1 MDVVNEI
8 EVLETDVKDC
18 NEKCQR
24 VNCSA
29 IYDAIMSSFKL
40 IYDSVPIINIVLFPF
55 FFYIHYIKIR
65 KKCLKISLIYKNNLK
80 YLKINFYSIL

>member
-24 VNCSA
+24 VNCNAICDAIISSLKS
-29 IYDAIMSSFKL
+29 IYDL
-40 IYDSVPIINIVLFPF
+40 IF
-55 FFYIHYIKIR
+55 FCCKR
-65 KKCLKISLIYKNNLK
+65 KSNYQ
-80 YLKINFYSIL
+80 

>member
-8 EVLETDVKDC
+8 EILETDVADY

-29 IYDAIMSSFKL
+29 IYDAIMSSLKL
-40 IYDSVPIINIVLFPF
+40 LHVLIFMCA
-55 FFYIHYIKIR
+55 
-65 KKCLKISLIYKNNLK
+65 KKKT
-80 YLKINFYSIL
+80 

>member
-24 VNCSA
+24 VNCNA
-29 IYDAIMSSFKL
+29 IYDAIMSSL
-40 IYDSVPIINIVLFPF
+40 NYYMIYYSFVA
-55 FFYIHYIKIR
+55 KR
-65 KKCLKISLIYKNNLK
+65 
-80 YLKINFYSIL
+80 KINQI

>member
-1 MDVVNEI
+1 MDIIYLCYNIYMDVVNDVQVLENI

-29 IYDAIMSSFKL
+29 IYDAIMSSLKL
-40 IYDSVPIINIVLFPF
+40 LYD
-55 FFYIHYIKIR
+55 
-65 KKCLKISLIYKNNLK
+65 LIFICCARGHGKGHPP
-80 YLKINFYSIL
+80 

>member
-18 NEKCQR
+18 NEKCKR

-29 IYDAIMSSFKL
+29 IYDAIMSSLKL
-40 IYDSVPIINIVLFPF
+40 LYDSIFICCAKK
-55 FFYIHYIKIR
+55 KI
-65 KKCLKISLIYKNNLK
+65 
-80 YLKINFYSIL
+80 

>member
-8 EVLETDVKDC
+8 EVLENNVKDC

-29 IYDAIMSSFKL
+29 IYDAIMSSFRVVY
-40 IYDSVPIINIVLFPF
+40 ICNSTVPIYFLCN
-55 FFYIHYIKIR
+55 HSIKISFQLFASNIIFML
-65 KKCLKISLIYKNNLK
+65 LKDIT
-80 YLKINFYSIL
+80 IN